1 MTGERV
7 PMDEAAVAAE
17 AAQVKGSVMK
27 PWMIAVLASV
37 PVILL
42 VAGIL
47 WLRSRKRK
55 DEEPQEIEGAAAGVL
70 GSAGDEVGAESA
82 EPASSFADAAA
93 PAEASTAA
101 SEAPAAPDLL
111 TDAEQISEE
120 EINAGRTAALKKML
134 EERGK
139 Q

>member
-1 MTGERV
+1 
-7 PMDEAAVAAE
+7 MDDTAVAAE
-17 AAQVKGSVMK
+17 AAKVKGSVMK

-37 PVILL
+37 AVILL

-47 WLRSRKRK
+47 WLRSRKRNN
-55 DEEPQEIEGAAAGVL
+55 EEPQEIEGAAAAAL
-70 GSAGDEVGAESA
+70 ASAEAGDEAGAESA
-82 EPASSFADAAA
+82 ESASSSADAAAPEA

-101 SEAPAAPDLL
+101 SEAPATPDLL

-120 EINAGRTAALKKML
+120 EINAGRTAALRKML